1 MNVPFIYVLT
11 RTGGE
16 LVCFEL
22 KDEISCLDLDA
33 RGCLDAP
40 NFLATGGVYNSIDH
54 TFPCAILREG
64 A

>member
-1 MNVPFIYVLT
+1 MNVPSEYIIT

-16 LVCFEL
+16 LVCLEW
-22 KDEISCLDLDA
+22 KAEIGCLDLDA

-40 NFLATGGVYNSIDH
+40 NFLATGGVYNSIDR